1 MSEKDGIVK
10 TGEEHSNLGE
20 VHIAD
25 EVVAIIASLAANEV
39 EGVAFTTGYMDGY
52 LKKDFSELLGVKNLS
67 KGSKVDIL
75 EGVVTVTL
83 SVSLKYNYS
92 VMDVS
97 EKVQEKVKA
106 AIENMT
112 GLEVADV
119 NIRVTGVEMGN
130 HG

>member
-1 MSEKDGIVK
+1 MSDKEKNVK
-10 TGEEHSNLGE
+10 TVQEPINLGD

-39 EGVAFTTGYMDGY
+39 EGVASTTGYMDGY

-67 KGSKVDIL
+67 KGAKVDII

-83 SVSLKYNYS
+83 SLSLKFNYS

-97 EKVQEKVKA
+97 EKVQEKVKT

-112 GLEVADV
+112 SLEVADV
-119 NIRVTGVEMGN
+119 NIRVTGIEMGN
-130 HG
+130 QS